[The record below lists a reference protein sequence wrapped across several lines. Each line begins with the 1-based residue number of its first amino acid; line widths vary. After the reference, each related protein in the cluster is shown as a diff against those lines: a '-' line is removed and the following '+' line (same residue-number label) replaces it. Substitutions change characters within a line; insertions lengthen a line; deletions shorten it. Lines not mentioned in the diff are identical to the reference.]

1 MTDPYGGFW
10 LQVLRTTGTLKNSKK
25 IGKRREGTILILGLA
40 NNDPMK
46 MMES

>member
-1 MTDPYGGFW
+1 MTDPYDGFW
-10 LQVLRTTGTLKNSKK
+10 LQVFRNTGTLKNMRK
-25 IGKRREGTILILGLA
+25 IGKRREGKISILGLA

>member
-1 MTDPYGGFW
+1 
-10 LQVLRTTGTLKNSKK
+10 LQVFRTAGTLKNRGK
-25 IGKRREGTILILGLA
+25 IDMRREEVILILGLA